1 MIFTLFR
8 MEIGAFYKE
17 KAILAALYMS
27 IVLSIP
33 NIALSAI
40 AYMSDISAALCVVI
54 TVSTN
59 TAHLCNILYTMG
71 PLTLCSNFDLSEVTL
86 ILILSYLLTI
96 AVEIIGTCVNFCK
109 IDCYLLNCP
118 HFSSALF

>member
-33 NIALSAI
+33 NI
-40 AYMSDISAALCVVI
+40 
-54 TVSTN
+54 VS
-59 TAHLCNILYTMG
+59 HRLH
-71 PLTLCSNFDLSEVTL
+71 V
-86 ILILSYLLTI
+86 
-96 AVEIIGTCVNFCK
+96 
-109 IDCYLLNCP
+109 
-118 HFSSALF
+118 

>member
-1 MIFTLFR
+1 

-27 IVLSIP
+27 IVLSAP
-33 NIALSAI
+33 FRKLSAI

-71 PLTLCSNFDLSEVTL
+71 PLTLCSNFDLTEVTL
-86 ILILSYLLTI
+86 ICTQLLILSYLLTI